1 MRVEFVLDVEASY
14 SISPFASDGPMGMSI
29 SDGLE
34 LGAVFTVGLPLDVTA
49 DLDLSSGFYVKLNDG
64 PGFSIA
70 ILGIDV
76 SRIKSY
82 GLISRYCRCGGG
94 RLWIAGLLTVM
105 GRRNG
110 GQFEFFPVV
119 VENARFCLHGN
130 TSTRYSHPH
139 LRRIVLYRDQWRGT
153 CQQLRQRCRV
163 HRQRHS
169 HTQRHNTRTCRDPI
183 LPVDARCCSGGYA
196 RDRLTHLRPG
206 SKHYKPVGYTEL
218 GFYER

>member
-14 SISPFASDGPMGMSI
+14 SISPFASDAPMGMSI

-119 VENARFCLHGN
+119 VENAGFV
-130 TSTRYSHPH
+130 STATLLLDIHT
-139 LRRIVLYRDQWRGT
+139 RIYVGLSYIGISGGVHVSSFANVAESIANVTATPNDTTRELAAIQSYRLTLGAAAGATLAID
-153 CQQLRQRCRV
+153 
-163 HRQRHS
+163 S
-169 HTQRHNTRTCRDPI
+169 HTLDPAASTI
-183 LPVDARCCSGGYA
+183 SR
-196 RDRLTHLRPG
+196 
-206 SKHYKPVGYTEL
+206 
-218 GFYER
+218 